1 MGSTY
6 KTLQNLWL
14 QLRSSEQACRIWLYC
29 ETAKYRTI
37 NNHLAYTKEKHVIP
51 HNEEKFRWKD
61 EKPFQSH
68 SKIPILAASIFGL
81 GILKK
86 KSSEADVDDHD
97 LDPDIEEKMEIENR

>member
-6 KTLQNLWL
+6 KTVQSLWL
-14 QLRSSEQACRIWLYC
+14 QLRLSEHACRIWISC
-29 ETAKYRTI
+29 ETAKCRAI
-37 NNHLAYTKEKHVIP
+37 NNRWSYTKEKHVIP
-51 HNEEKFRWKD
+51 HNSEKFRWKN
-61 EKPFQSH
+61 EKPFHNH

-86 KSSEADVDDHD
+86 KNSESDVDDHD